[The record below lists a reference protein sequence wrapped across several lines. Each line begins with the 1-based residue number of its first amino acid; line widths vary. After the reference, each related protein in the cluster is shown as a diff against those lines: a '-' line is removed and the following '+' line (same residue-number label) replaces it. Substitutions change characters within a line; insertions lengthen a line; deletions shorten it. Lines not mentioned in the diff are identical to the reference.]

1 MIHEKTRES
10 KQALSRFAVKQRPG
24 TPVKG
29 AAVCFYGACD
39 EMIHCKASRR
49 NPQGEPAGD
58 TRRIAFHAV
67 LPPALPVH
75 LQRSVQVA
83 S

>member
-1 MIHEKTRES
+1 MIHEKTRKS
-10 KQALSRFAVKQRPG
+10 KQALSCFAVKRRRRDATNTG
-24 TPVKG
+24 R
-29 AAVCFYGACD
+29 ARFYGTCRIL
-39 EMIHCKASRR
+39 IHCKASRP
-49 NPQGEPAGD
+49 NPQGKPSENI
-58 TRRIAFHAV
+58 RRIAFHAV